1 MRAAAAQVALAA
13 SRPAWPAAQL
23 ALPALMATT
32 RTLPPVAREVLLV
45 DDEGRGGD
53 AVGGEGGGGAGGRVG
68 DDEGK
73 VGAAAGFEAG
83 FDGAEA
89 ETAGNEESG
98 KVSHLGD
105 GVNPFNLAGG
115 WGLADGYET
124 GADGGSSGRPWMWTG
139 LSETEFL
146 ELRQVNVA
154 RGDRVVLHDV
164 NLTIR
169 AGEHVAILGPNGCG
183 KSTLILAMTCQ
194 IYPIV
199 RPGMRV
205 RIFGRERWDLT
216 QLRKHFGVV
225 GAGLM
230 GAELP
235 GERTAVTTG
244 LDAVTAGFFSAST
257 LWPNLHVT
265 AEMRA
270 RAAEALERME
280 ATHLGE
286 QLVGTMSAGEKRR
299 ILIARA
305 LVHRPRQLLLD
316 EPSNALDLAAQRE
329 LRETLRRLAQE
340 GTGLVLVTHHLG
352 DILPEIERMIL
363 MRDGRI
369 VADGPRAELLT
380 EARLSELFQAPVR
393 IGRDEEWLHSW

>member
-1 MRAAAAQVALAA
+1 MAEKSAEAAQK
-13 SRPAWPAAQL
+13 PG
-23 ALPALMATT
+23 T
-32 RTLPPVAREVLLV
+32 
-45 DDEGRGGD
+45 GGS
-53 AVGGEGGGGAGGRVG
+53 AGG
-68 DDEGK
+68 
-73 VGAAAGFEAG
+73 
-83 FDGAEA
+83 
-89 ETAGNEESG
+89 
-98 KVSHLGD
+98 
-105 GVNPFNLAGG
+105 
-115 WGLADGYET
+115 
-124 GADGGSSGRPWMWTG
+124 
-139 LSETEFL
+139 EFL
-146 ELRQVNVA
+146 ELHAVNVA

-199 RPGMRV
+199 RPEMRV

-225 GAGLM
+225 GAGLL

-257 LWPNLHVT
+257 LWPNLVVT
-265 AEMRA
+265 AEMRT

-280 ATHLGE
+280 ATHLSG

-305 LVHRPRQLLLD
+305 LVHRPKQLLLD

-340 GTGLVLVTHHLG
+340 GTGLVLVTHHMG
-352 DILPEIERMIL
+352 DILPEIGRVIL

-369 VADGPRAELLT
+369 VADGPREELLT
-380 EARLSELFQAPVR
+380 EVRLSELFKAPVR